1 MNQTKKTED
10 LVNYIQERC
19 LWQFYSRSWDR
30 EENIEGVLTKTQEI
44 LTDEN
49 SVLETD
55 ADRCWFADAK
65 ILVSDFKY
73 HFPWLKEENSESI
86 KTIIDGVKTRM
97 REIAIEKSHNEELNI
112 SNY

>member
-1 MNQTKKTED
+1 MNQKTEA

-30 EENIEGVLTKTQEI
+30 EENIEGILTKVREI
-44 LTDEN
+44 LAGEN
-49 SVLETD
+49 PVLETD

-73 HFPWLKEENSESI
+73 HFPWLREENSGNVN
-86 KTIIDGVKTRM
+86 TIIDGVKKRM